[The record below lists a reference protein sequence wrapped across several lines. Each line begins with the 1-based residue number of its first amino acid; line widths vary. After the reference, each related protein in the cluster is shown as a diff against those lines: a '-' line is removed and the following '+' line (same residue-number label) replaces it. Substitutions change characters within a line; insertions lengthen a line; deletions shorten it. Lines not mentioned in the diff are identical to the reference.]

1 MKRLDGEFKSIG
13 TVMCNNLATT
23 VQFYSFEDTNFLFGA
38 NYYYI
43 AQWDYDGG

>member
-38 NYYYI
+38 NYFG
-43 AQWDYDGG
+43 QWDYDGG